1 MAGKIPKESIGRVK
15 VLLKS
20 MYPIAVS
27 LTYIREIVRIRNSSA
42 ETICRELGAKRVET
56 TNGVYYKWVE
66 K

>member
-1 MAGKIPKESIGRVK
+1 MAGKIPKSSIEKVK

-20 MYPIAVS
+20 MHPIAVS
-27 LTYIREIVRIRNSSA
+27 LSYIREMARIRNSSA